1 MKYSANLKFHSIFPH
16 HTCIYIY
23 NNENRFYNNYMLYTA
38 ISLLFYLDEYY
49 IIYYY

>member
-16 HTCIYIY
+16 HTCIYIIMKIDSIIT
-23 NNENRFYNNYMLYTA
+23 MLYTA